1 MKVDCTQ
8 PRANGL
14 SSVPASP
21 WLPYRKPQE
30 AASLRL
36 ICFHYAGG
44 SAGIFRNWQRRVG
57 SDVEVC
63 AVELPGHGMRFSE
76 PLQNDIEPLLNL
88 LDDALAPICNEP
100 FAVFGHSMGA
110 LLGYAWIERRVRH
123 FATMPDVFIPAGRL
137 PPHLRSNKPRV
148 RSLNNAALIE
158 RLRELGATPQD
169 ILEHPQFVESFL
181 PIVRADLEI
190 NDSYSSV
197 PKPLHCP
204 IHVLGGTGD
213 REAPVGDLQRWSELT
228 KSDFYQTHF
237 EDGHFFVQSQE
248 MGVIQQVRRALL
260 TKTFGINSFSTS
272 RDTIHY

>member
-1 MKVDCTQ
+1 
-8 PRANGL
+8 
-14 SSVPASP
+14 
-21 WLPYRKPQE
+21 
-30 AASLRL
+30 
-36 ICFHYAGG
+36 
-44 SAGIFRNWQRRVG
+44 
-57 SDVEVC
+57 
-63 AVELPGHGMRFSE
+63 MRFSE
-76 PLQNDIEPLLNL
+76 PLQNDVEPLLNL

-148 RSLNNAALIE
+148 RSMNNVALLE

-197 PKPLHCP
+197 PKPLPCP

-213 REAPVGDLQRWSELT
+213 GEAPVGDLQRWSDLT
-228 KSDFYQTHF
+228 ENGFSQMNF

-248 MGVIQQVRRALL
+248 TAVIQHVMRTFL
-260 TKTFGINSFSTS
+260 TEPFGINESSTS
-272 RDTIHY
+272 RDTLHR